1 MCGRY
6 VSSSSSAVLE
16 SYLSVD
22 EVKAEPL
29 EESYNV
35 APTDE
40 VYVVVER
47 DDRRLLGTMKWG
59 LVPWFSK
66 DPKTG
71 AKMINARAESVPTKP
86 AFRRAFEKRRCL
98 IPADGFYEWKKP
110 TEDGGKKIPYFIHGA
125 DGRPI
130 VFAGLWEIWKPRD
143 ASGAPASSGQSRRS
157 LQAETVLST
166 CTIITT
172 SANDL
177 LRSIHDRMPVVL
189 PPERWEEWLDPMND
203 DVEALRGLM
212 VPAPNDLL
220 ELYPI
225 STKVNSVR
233 NDGPELIEPA
243 SGER

>member
-6 VSSSSSAVLE
+6 VSSSSATVLE
-16 SYLSVD
+16 SYLAID

-29 EESYNV
+29 DESYNV

-40 VYVVVER
+40 VYAVVER
-47 DDRRLLGTMKWG
+47 DQKRLLGTMKWG

-110 TEDGGKKIPYFIHGA
+110 EDGGKKIPYFIHGT

-130 VFAGLWEIWKPRD
+130 VFAGLWEVWRESEDSEPLR
-143 ASGAPASSGQSRRS
+143 
-157 LQAETVLST
+157 T

-189 PPERWEEWLDPMND
+189 PPERWEEWLDPTND
-203 DVEALRGLM
+203 DLDGLRGLM

-233 NDGPELIEPA
+233 NDGPELLEPLE
-243 SGER
+243 S

>member
-6 VSSSSSAVLE
+6 VSSSSAAVLE

-29 EESYNV
+29 DESYNV

-40 VYVVVER
+40 VYAVVER
-47 DDRRLLGTMKWG
+47 DDKRLLGTMKWG

-110 TEDGGKKIPYFIHGA
+110 EDGGKKIPYFIHGR

-130 VFAGLWEIWKPRD
+130 VFAGLWEVWRESED
-143 ASGAPASSGQSRRS
+143 AEPLR
-157 LQAETVLST
+157 T

-189 PPERWEEWLDPMND
+189 PPERWEEWLDPTND
-203 DVEALRGLM
+203 DVEGLRGLM

-233 NDGPELIEPA
+233 NDGPELLEPVELP
-243 SGER
+243 SED

>member
-6 VSSSSSAVLE
+6 VSSSPVAVLE

-22 EVKAEPL
+22 EVKADPL
-29 EESYNV
+29 EERYNV

-47 DDRRLLGTMKWG
+47 EERRLLGTMRWG

-66 DPKTG
+66 DPKGG

-98 IPADGFYEWKKP
+98 VPADGFYEWQKRPDLPKLP
-110 TEDGGKKIPYFIHGA
+110 FFIHGA

-130 VFAGLWEIWKPRD
+130 VFAGLWEVWRESED
-143 ASGAPASSGQSRRS
+143 AEPLR
-157 LQAETVLST
+157 T

-172 SANDL
+172 TANDL
-177 LRSIHDRMPVVL
+177 LRPIHDRMPVVL
-189 PPERWEEWLDPMND
+189 PPERWEEWLDPSNQD
-203 DVEALRGLM
+203 LEGLRGLLS
-212 VPAPNDLL
+212 PAPNDLL
-220 ELYPI
+220 ALHPV
-225 STKVNSVR
+225 SNKVNSVR
-233 NDGPELIEPA
+233 NDGPDLLVPA
-243 SGER
+243 DPA

>member
-6 VSSSSSAVLE
+6 VSSSPVAVLE

-22 EVKAEPL
+22 EVKVDPL
-29 EESYNV
+29 EERYNV

-47 DDRRLLGTMKWG
+47 EERRLLGTMRWG

-66 DPKTG
+66 DPKGG

-98 IPADGFYEWKKP
+98 VPADGFYEWQKRPDLPKLP
-110 TEDGGKKIPYFIHGA
+110 FFIHGA

-130 VFAGLWEIWKPRD
+130 VFAGLWEVWRESED
-143 ASGAPASSGQSRRS
+143 AEPLR
-157 LQAETVLST
+157 T

-172 SANDL
+172 TANDL
-177 LRSIHDRMPVVL
+177 LRPIHDRMPVVL
-189 PPERWEEWLDPMND
+189 PPERWEEWLDPSNQD
-203 DVEALRGLM
+203 LEGLRGLLS
-212 VPAPNDLL
+212 PAPNDLL
-220 ELYPI
+220 ALHPV
-225 STKVNSVR
+225 SNKVNSVR
-233 NDGPELIEPA
+233 NDGPDLLVPA
-243 SGER
+243 DPA

>member
-6 VSSSSSAVLE
+6 VSSSPVAVLE

-22 EVKAEPL
+22 EVRTEAL
-29 EESYNV
+29 EERYNV

-40 VYVVVER
+40 VYAVVEWER
-47 DDRRLLGTMKWG
+47 RRLLGTMKWG

-66 DPKTG
+66 DPKGG

-110 TEDGGKKIPYFIHGA
+110 TDGGNKVPYFIHGA

-130 VFAGLWEIWKPRD
+130 VFAGLWEVWRESEDSEPL
-143 ASGAPASSGQSRRS
+143 RS
-157 LQAETVLST
+157 

-172 SANDL
+172 TANGL
-177 LRSIHDRMPVVL
+177 LKPIHDRMPVVL
-189 PPERWEEWLDPMND
+189 PPERWEEWLDPSNAD
-203 DVEALRGLM
+203 PEALARFLA
-212 VPAPNDLL
+212 PAPDDLL
-220 ELYPI
+220 TLYPI

-233 NDGPELIEPA
+233 NDGPDLIEPA
-243 SGER
+243 D

>member
-6 VSSSSSAVLE
+6 VSSSPVAVLE

-22 EVKAEPL
+22 EVRTEAL
-29 EESYNV
+29 EERYNV

-40 VYVVVER
+40 VYAVVER
-47 DDRRLLGTMKWG
+47 DEKALESGPIARKRLLGTMRWG

-66 DPKTG
+66 DPKGG

-110 TEDGGKKIPYFIHGA
+110 TDGGNKVPYFIHGA

-130 VFAGLWEIWKPRD
+130 VFAGLWEVWRESEDSEPL
-143 ASGAPASSGQSRRS
+143 RS
-157 LQAETVLST
+157 

-172 SANDL
+172 TANGL
-177 LRSIHDRMPVVL
+177 LKPIHDRMPVVL
-189 PPERWEEWLDPMND
+189 PPERWEEWLDPSNAD
-203 DVEALRGLM
+203 TEALARLLA
-212 VPAPNDLL
+212 PAPDDLL
-220 ELYPI
+220 TLYPI

-233 NDGPELIEPA
+233 NDGPDLIEPA
-243 SGER
+243 D